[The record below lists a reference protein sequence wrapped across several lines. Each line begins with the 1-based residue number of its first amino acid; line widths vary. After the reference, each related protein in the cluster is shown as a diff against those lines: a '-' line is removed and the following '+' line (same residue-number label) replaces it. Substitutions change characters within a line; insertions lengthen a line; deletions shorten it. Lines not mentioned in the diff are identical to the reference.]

1 MAHKPG
7 GEREW
12 SLRTR
17 IRRGR
22 QNYYLMAPFMLFFFF
37 FTLLPVGIAI
47 VLSFTNYNMFEP
59 AKWVMFDNYVRLFLD
74 DDVFLTALK
83 NTLTFA
89 VLTGP
94 ISYMLCF
101 FFAWLIN
108 ELRPGMRAVATVI
121 FYAPALSGQAYTVW
135 TYIFSSDR
143 YGIINGWLL
152 KLGILTEPV
161 AWLQDARKMMA
172 VCIIV
177 QLWLSLGT
185 GFLAF
190 IAGLQSVDS
199 TLYEAGAIDGIR
211 NRFQELWYIT
221 LPSMVPQL
229 IFGAVMQIVSSFTAA
244 DVPMAL
250 TGFPSAEYAT
260 QTIVSHILDYSTLRY
275 ELGYASAVAVFLFV
289 LMIVSNKAVGKLLRA
304 VGH

>member
-1 MAHKPG
+1 MAIKSG
-7 GEREW
+7 GDKEW
-12 SLRTR
+12 SLWTR
-17 IRRGR
+17 IRKNR
-22 QNYYLMAPFMLFFFF
+22 QNYFLLAPFMLFFFT
-37 FTLLPVGIAI
+37 FTLLPVVIAI
-47 VLSFTNYNMFEP
+47 ALSFTNYNMFES
-59 AKWVMFDNYVRLFLD
+59 ADFVGFENYVRLLLD

-83 NTLTFA
+83 NTLIFA

-108 ELRPGMRAVATVI
+108 ELRPGIRAVATVLY
-121 FYAPALSGQAYTVW
+121 YAPALSGQAYVVW
-135 TYIFSSDR
+135 TFIFSSDR
-143 YGIINGWLL
+143 YGVINGWLVN
-152 KLGILTEPV
+152 LGILNEPV
-161 AWLQDARKMMA
+161 AWLQDSRHMMT

-185 GFLAF
+185 SFLSF
-190 IAGLQSVDS
+190 IAGLQSVDT

-229 IFGAVMQIVSSFTAA
+229 IFGAVMQIVSSFTVA

-260 QTIVSHILDYSTLRY
+260 QTIVTHIIDYSTLRY

-289 LMIVSNKAVGKLLRA
+289 MMILSNKAVGKLLRSI
-304 VGH
+304 GH

>member
-1 MAHKPG
+1 MAIKSG
-7 GEREW
+7 GAKEW
-12 SLRTR
+12 NLWTR
-17 IRRGR
+17 ICKNR
-22 QNYYLMAPFMLFFFF
+22 QNYYLLAPFMLFFFT
-37 FTLLPVGIAI
+37 FTLLPVAVAI
-47 VLSFTNYNMFEP
+47 VLSFTNYNMFET
-59 AKWVMFDNYVRLFLD
+59 ADWVGFENYVRLLLD

-83 NTLTFA
+83 NTMIFA

-101 FFAWLIN
+101 GFAWLIN
-108 ELRPGMRAVATVI
+108 ELRPGIRAVATVLY
-121 FYAPALSGQAYTVW
+121 YAPALSGQAYVVW
-135 TYIFSSDR
+135 TFIFSSDR
-143 YGIINGWLL
+143 YGLINGWLVD
-152 KLGILTEPV
+152 LGVFSEPI
-161 AWLQDARKMMA
+161 AWLQDSRYMMT
-172 VCIIV
+172 VCIVV

-185 GFLAF
+185 SFLSF
-190 IAGLQSVDS
+190 IAGLQSVDT

-229 IFGAVMQIVSSFTAA
+229 IFGAVMQIVSSFTVA

-260 QTIVSHILDYSTLRY
+260 QTIVSHIIDYSTLRY
-275 ELGYASAVAVFLFV
+275 ELGYACAVAVFLFV
-289 LMIVSNKAVGKLLRA
+289 MMILSNKAVGRLLRS

>member
-1 MAHKPG
+1 
-7 GEREW
+7 
-12 SLRTR
+12 
-17 IRRGR
+17 
-22 QNYYLMAPFMLFFFF
+22 
-37 FTLLPVGIAI
+37 
-47 VLSFTNYNMFEP
+47 
-59 AKWVMFDNYVRLFLD
+59 
-74 DDVFLTALK
+74 
-83 NTLTFA
+83 
-89 VLTGP
+89 
-94 ISYMLCF
+94 
-101 FFAWLIN
+101 
-108 ELRPGMRAVATVI
+108 MRAVATVI

-250 TGFPSAEYAT
+250 TGFPSAEYAA

>member
-1 MAHKPG
+1 MAIKSG
-7 GEREW
+7 GAKEW
-12 SLRTR
+12 NLWTR
-17 IRRGR
+17 ICKNR
-22 QNYYLMAPFMLFFFF
+22 QNYYLLAPFMLFFFT
-37 FTLLPVGIAI
+37 FTLLPVAVAI
-47 VLSFTNYNMFEP
+47 VLSFTNYNMFET
-59 AKWVMFDNYVRLFLD
+59 ADWVGFENYVRLLLD

-83 NTLTFA
+83 NTMIFA

-101 FFAWLIN
+101 GFAWLIN
-108 ELRPGMRAVATVI
+108 ELRPGIRAVATVLY
-121 FYAPALSGQAYTVW
+121 YAPALSGQAYVVW
-135 TYIFSSDR
+135 TFIFSSDR
-143 YGIINGWLL
+143 YGLINGWLVN
-152 KLGILTEPV
+152 LGVFSEPI
-161 AWLQDARKMMA
+161 AWLQDSRYMMT
-172 VCIIV
+172 VCIVV

-185 GFLAF
+185 SFLSF
-190 IAGLQSVDS
+190 IAGLQSVDT

-229 IFGAVMQIVSSFTAA
+229 IFGAVMQIVSSFTVA

-260 QTIVSHILDYSTLRY
+260 QTIVSHIIDYSTLRY
-275 ELGYASAVAVFLFV
+275 ELGYACAVAVFLFV
-289 LMIVSNKAVGKLLRA
+289 MMILSNKAVGRLLRS